1 MVTLLQSAQ
10 QWVARLFTR
19 SAPKSGGWRSV
30 GVNLS
35 GPGTGFFGAPGAIDA
50 DEALTLSAVSCC
62 VSLISKTIAALPR
75 HLLRLVGEG
84 RERSVENPLYNLLHS
99 FPNDEMG
106 AVDFWETLISDA
118 LLYGNGFAEI
128 TRHPSGEPAALWNLS
143 AQYMQADRDAWGNL
157 FYFWAKNTPEEI
169 VLPASNVIHIRTGP
183 INPNDGIFAVSILD
197 RAGQSLGLNISA
209 ENVASSMMMNG
220 LRPSAVLQH
229 PGRLSSEA
237 VERLR
242 ADFTRIHS
250 GEKNAGRVAVL
261 ENGMTLNTLGTPPN
275 DAQFLESRQ
284 FQVREVARW
293 FQVPLSKLKAIDN
306 PGYKTTD
313 SENQQFLTDCLQP
326 LIIRIEQELTL
337 KCLDTVERRTHRIEH
352 DLNGLLRAS
361 IERRVS
367 AYATARNWGWMSAN
381 DVRKLENMPPINGG
395 DVYMQPSN
403 MQPLGETSNPGSRTP
418 PGYPTFDAVD
428 AEEADNQQAE

>member
-1 MVTLLQSAQ
+1 MATLLQSAQ
-10 QWVARLFTR
+10 KWAYRLFNRNLTR
-19 SAPKSGGWRSV
+19 SSGGWQSV

-35 GPGTGFFGAPGAIDA
+35 GPGTGFFGTPGAISA
-50 DEALTLSAVSCC
+50 NEALTLSAVSCC
-62 VSLISKTIAALPR
+62 VSLISKTVAALPR
-75 HLLRLVGEG
+75 HLYRLAGEG
-84 RERSVENPLYNLLHS
+84 RERAVEHPLYNLLHA
-99 FPNDEMG
+99 FPNPEYG
-106 AVDFWETLISDA
+106 AVDFWESLLTDA

-128 TRHPSGEPAALWNLS
+128 SRHPNGQVSALWNLP
-143 AQYMQADRDAWGNL
+143 AQYMQADRDELGNI
-157 FYFWAKNTPEEI
+157 FYFWARATPDEI
-169 VLPASNVIHIRTGP
+169 VLPSSSVLHIRTGP
-183 INPNDGIFAVSILD
+183 INATDGIFAVSILE

-209 ENVASSMMMNG
+209 EGVASNMMANG

-229 PGRLSSEA
+229 PGRLTSEA
-237 VERLR
+237 VDRLR
-242 ADFTRIHS
+242 ADFTRIHA

-326 LIIRIEQELTL
+326 LIIRIEQELGL
-337 KCLDTVERRTHRIEH
+337 KCLYTVEQRDHKIEH

-361 IERRVS
+361 IERRVQS
-367 AYATARNWGWMSAN
+367 YATARNWGWMSAN
-381 DVRKLENMPPINGG
+381 DVRKLENLPPIPGG
-395 DVYMQPSN
+395 NVYMQPSN
-403 MQPLGETSNPGSRTP
+403 MQPLAETANPGSRTP
-418 PGYPTFDAVD
+418 PANSTFDSVD
-428 AEEADNQQAE
+428 VEDDQQ